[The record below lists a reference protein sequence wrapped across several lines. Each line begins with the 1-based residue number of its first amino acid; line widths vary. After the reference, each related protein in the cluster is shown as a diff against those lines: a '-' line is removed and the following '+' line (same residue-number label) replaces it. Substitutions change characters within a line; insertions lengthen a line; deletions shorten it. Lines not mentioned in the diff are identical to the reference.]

1 MKKKKYNF
9 RDIQKIGTNH
19 HSQYKRQNTAIKKRV
34 KERHR

>member
-9 RDIQKIGTNH
+9 KDIQTIRKNH
-19 HSQYKRQNTAIKKRV
+19 HSQYKRRNTAIKKRV